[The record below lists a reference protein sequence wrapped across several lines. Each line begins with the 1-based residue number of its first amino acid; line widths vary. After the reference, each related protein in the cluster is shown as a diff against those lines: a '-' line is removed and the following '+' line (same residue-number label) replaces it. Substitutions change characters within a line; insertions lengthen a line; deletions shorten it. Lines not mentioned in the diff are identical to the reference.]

1 MNRLKENIIKNS
13 DFVIKIGRNIILVFG
28 LFSILMLILSFTDL
42 PFHAYH
48 KLGMAHAEISE
59 TPDAIVIFGG
69 SGMPS
74 PDGFIKAYYAAK
86 AAAEFPKAKLIIA
99 LPYGETDSLGQ
110 LRIMAN
116 ELMQKGVD
124 SSRISFEP
132 LGVNTRTQ
140 AVNIVSMLQLDN
152 QQLSVLVVTTPE
164 HMYRAVHTLI
174 KAGCDNVAGLP
185 TLEKPVEEAKLIGS
199 RNIKDTPEP
208 SLSFRYNMWSYLNY
222 ELLVLREYVAIS
234 YYKYKGWL

>member
-1 MNRLKENIIKNS
+1 
-13 DFVIKIGRNIILVFG
+13 
-28 LFSILMLILSFTDL
+28 
-42 PFHAYH
+42 
-48 KLGMAHAEISE
+48 
-59 TPDAIVIFGG
+59 
-69 SGMPS
+69 
-74 PDGFIKAYYAAK
+74 
-86 AAAEFPKAKLIIA
+86 
-99 LPYGETDSLGQ
+99 
-110 LRIMAN
+110 
-116 ELMQKGVD
+116 MQKGVD

>member
-1 MNRLKENIIKNS
+1 MSKIIKGIISNS
-13 DFVIKIGRNIILVFG
+13 TFVAEIGRKIILFFG
-28 LFSILMLILSFTDL
+28 VLSVIFFILSFTDL
-42 PFHAYH
+42 PFLAYH
-48 KLGMAHAEISE
+48 KLGMTHAEITE
-59 TPDAIVIFGG
+59 TPEVIVIFGG

-86 AAAEFPKAKLIIA
+86 AATEFPNAKLIIA
-99 LPYGETDSLGQ
+99 LPYSETDSLAQ

-116 ELMQKGVD
+116 ELIQKGVD
-124 SSRISFEP
+124 PSRITFEP

-140 AVNIVSMLQLDN
+140 AVNIVSMLQFDH
-152 QQLSVLVVTTPE
+152 QQLSFLVVTTPE

-174 KAGCDNVAGLP
+174 KAGCYNVAGLP
-185 TLEKPVEEAKLIGS
+185 AFEKPVEEAKLRGS
-199 RNIKDTPEP
+199 KNIKDTPEP
-208 SLSFRYNMWSYLNY
+208 NLSFRYNMWSYLNY